1 MKYIQTFLTL
11 AATALILV
19 GCQEQQPPSAE
30 EAITAETQT
39 SSTEEAP
46 ATTEGSPPPPTEDRP
61 PPTPP
66 LKEDFQGEPRISLF
80 PRVGDFQPPLDD
92 ETHSYWRT
100 FIEHL
105 VKITRVVENKGD
117 GNRGW
122 AFRSIDS
129 IDSVGYFAPVAVEP
143 ETDYQVTF
151 EMTADLPEGAS
162 AGVGIL
168 EFDEFL
174 WIGEQYTE
182 GIYQKH
188 SQGFQ
193 EGLRFAGT
201 VRGLQTFTFRTGP
214 NTRMVHMVLFREG
227 PHDRSSSLIFD
238 NLEIR

>member
-129 IDSVGYFAPVAVEP
+129 IDSVGYYAPVAVEP

-168 EFDEFL
+168 EFDEFFL
-174 WIGEQYTE
+174 EAICQLQKVNIGSLVLVPAHKSVQAVNDYVGAVRKVAVHRVEYVDE
-182 GIYQKH
+182 
-188 SQGFQ
+188 
-193 EGLRFAGT
+193 LAG
-201 VRGLQTFTFRTGP
+201 VEF
-214 NTRMVHMVLFREG
+214 
-227 PHDRSSSLIFD
+227 
-238 NLEIR
+238 LEHA

>member
-1 MKYIQTFLTL
+1 MRHFQMFVPFVI
-11 AATALILV
+11 TALFLV
-19 GCQEQQPPSAE
+19 GCQEQEPPSAGKT
-30 EAITAETQT
+30 IPAETQT
-39 SSTEEAP
+39 SSTEQAP
-46 ATTEGSPPPPTEDRP
+46 AKTETSLLPPKEDRT

-66 LKEDFQGEPRISLF
+66 LKEDFQGEPRMSLF
-80 PRVGDFQPPLDD
+80 PRVGNFQPPIDD
-92 ETHSYWRT
+92 EAHSYWRT

-122 AFRSIDS
+122 VFRSIES

-143 ETDYQVTF
+143 ETDYHVTF

-174 WIGEQYTE
+174 WIGEQYSE
-182 GIYQKH
+182 EIYQKH

-201 VRGLQTFTFRTGP
+201 VGGLQTFTFRTGP